1 MRSAT
6 PSFAVAAG
14 DVAIHAERYT
24 NLAKDA
30 VIVPVSRSGSTSEIM
45 LALESL
51 KAKACESTVIG
62 LSCVNHCKL
71 SEYCSLSLEM
81 PWCKVGSALTFAARE
96 DLFAL
101 EMVERELPGS
111 TADTC
116 SRFRENLESAMV
128 ANDRYWVKHYHGS
141 LQQQKFE
148 RAFSLSDRSR
158 YYLSEKTVKKAT
170 ETLCKNL
177 ESVAIPYALLHQYL
191 PWQAERILQGK
202 LENKPVAILENHI
215 GDVNHFPAHAAL
227 RPAHGLRDAGLQ
239 SVERA
244 ACGGDRRVHLL
255 GLWVSSESTNHQ
267 GHIPVAGRTDV
278 QG

>member
-81 PWCKVGSALTFAARE
+81 PWCKVGPALTFAARE

-215 GDVNHFPAHAAL
+215 GDVIEDYLYATQQA
-227 RPAHGLRDAGLQ
+227 
-239 SVERA
+239 
-244 ACGGDRRVHLL
+244 
-255 GLWVSSESTNHQ
+255 
-267 GHIPVAGRTDV
+267 
-278 QG
+278 